1 MSVNSRLKATKIKG
15 QRKEFY
21 RKVIP
26 EPGCTRKETIA
37 IDILVTSRNSDKKNH
52 AIYQNN

>member
-21 RKVIP
+21 RKAIP

-37 IDILVTSRNSDKKNH
+37 IDILVTSRNSDKKKSCNLSE
-52 AIYQNN
+52 